1 MPAPSSSSS
10 SSSPR
15 ARKDSRSSL
24 AQPDPLSVPSVYAPS
39 TPQFPPARLGAESS
53 RIASTRPSRAS
64 TTSTTPLSSQ
74 PASPTTSSPFLAYSG
89 RDGISGRGRSITTD
103 STSSISGSWRP
114 SSLLHQASQ
123 ILEHQLSHP
132 QKQPLLPHHST
143 SPPSTP
149 ITTTSSTSSSLP
161 RSQRPHRRSSGPYQD
176 VATEEEDAE
185 AAEEEERGESTAV
198 EPGASPVMPGIP
210 GRKRRVSINPL
221 TQQEIHMEEED
232 LYLLISAYRTFRP
245 GHLLYLALCIL
256 TVGIFYLAARWVPRL
271 RIALVGRPSPLESA
285 EWLVIQNQYGQREI
299 EPVLRIFYGG
309 EARHVYRS
317 PPDLSPGTPV
327 SGVLRDLVIFQYRH
341 LRFVY
346 DPTPQCFIRTST
358 WRDAAWDTGRS
369 SITRGL
375 SREAARDRR
384 TVHGPNLMDVQPKSV
399 GTLLVDEVLH
409 PFYIFQLAS
418 IGLWAVDNYYYYAAC
433 IFTISIISVITAL
446 IETRRNMAKMRDM
459 ARFTCDVL
467 VRRGGSGSA
476 SGDGTWIP
484 LDSDH
489 LVPGDLLDISALQT
503 FPCDAILIDGDCIVN
518 ESMLTGESVPVS
530 KTPITDST
538 LKYLDPASPA
548 FPISPSLPQLE
559 KNFLHAGT
567 KVVRARPGPQGRTV
581 AMVIRVGFDTTKG
594 SLVRSMLYPRPNK
607 FKFYQDAFHFVGVLA
622 IVAGCGFLAS
632 VYNFIQLGVPAHL
645 IIVRALDLITI
656 VIPPALP
663 ATMSIGMSF
672 ALSRLRREEIYCI
685 APQRVNVA
693 GKLNCL
699 LFDKTGT
706 LTEDGLDVLGVQ
718 PSLKLGAQEERAQFT
733 HDMIETPE
741 GLKEKES
748 EEVTGSKDPD
758 AVTTHPLPP
767 TTIYPFSSSSST
779 GLTPSAPPSPLSLTH
794 CLATCHALK
803 MVQDS
808 LVGDPLDLKMFD
820 WTNWSLEE
828 HGTDSSGVTR
838 SMANNE
844 ALPMFGGPVPTTV
857 RPPGA
862 GKTSLAT
869 LGLDPSPSA
878 ASTSSFSSPSM
889 ELGIL
894 KCYEFVSN
902 LRRMS
907 VLVKRLGD
915 TSTLVYAKGAPEAIG
930 SICRP
935 STLPPNYAT
944 LLHRYTHQGYRVIAC
959 AGRDLGRVSWRRAE
973 RLDRSEVECGLIFL
987 GLLVFENK
995 LKPTTAHIISQ
1006 LHDARM
1012 RQVMCTGDNVL
1023 TAVSVSRECGLVP
1036 SHCRIYMPIEGE
1048 EEEGIPQGENDRI
1061 QWRNV
1066 DDPKDRLDPNTLL
1079 PHHPYPLD
1087 PGEGGGPPSP
1097 IKSFDTPYELAVT
1110 GTAFQRLIHQA
1121 THLRGT
1127 EGLHAVR
1134 LLHRVLLKGQI
1145 FARMSPEE
1153 KAELVERMQ
1162 GLGYCVGFCGD
1173 GANDCGALKAADV
1186 GVSLSEAEASVAAP
1200 FTSRSTDIACMVQVI
1215 REGRAA
1221 LVTSFACF
1229 KYMAL
1234 YSLIQFTTI
1243 SLLYSFDFSLGDLQF
1258 LYIDLV
1264 LILPVAIF
1272 MGRTGPAPKLHP
1284 ARPIGRLVSRKV
1296 LTSLLGHI
1304 FLQLLAQVLLFNLVR
1319 RASWYVPP
1327 IMNPDAANILS
1338 LENTALFL
1346 LSSYQ
1351 YTIIAIIFSVGPPH
1365 RLSMLSNRSLVG
1377 AVAFLLA
1384 FTSFVLTLAG
1394 APEGAEGIAGW
1405 FRNAFE
1411 LKHIPGSFLT
1421 VLASLALAY
1430 WMVAWIGEQWIFPG
1444 LAKAI
1449 KAYRVRRDR
1458 KREWEERWRA
1468 QEQGGSSPVM
1478 ITKPD
1483 PEGSKVYKR
1492 IQREMQEDQDRLL
1505 HVST

>member
-1 MPAPSSSSS
+1 
-10 SSSPR
+10 
-15 ARKDSRSSL
+15 
-24 AQPDPLSVPSVYAPS
+24 
-39 TPQFPPARLGAESS
+39 
-53 RIASTRPSRAS
+53 
-64 TTSTTPLSSQ
+64 
-74 PASPTTSSPFLAYSG
+74 
-89 RDGISGRGRSITTD
+89 
-103 STSSISGSWRP
+103 
-114 SSLLHQASQ
+114 
-123 ILEHQLSHP
+123 
-132 QKQPLLPHHST
+132 
-143 SPPSTP
+143 
-149 ITTTSSTSSSLP
+149 
-161 RSQRPHRRSSGPYQD
+161 
-176 VATEEEDAE
+176 
-185 AAEEEERGESTAV
+185 
-198 EPGASPVMPGIP
+198 
-210 GRKRRVSINPL
+210 
-221 TQQEIHMEEED
+221 
-232 LYLLISAYRTFRP
+232 LLITAYRTFRA
-245 GHLLYLALCIL
+245 GHFFYLALCL
-256 TVGIFYLAARWVPRL
+256 FTGGIFYLAARWLPRL
-271 RIALVGRPSPLESA
+271 RIALVGRPTLLGSA

-299 EPVLRIFYGG
+299 EPVIRVFYGG
-309 EARHVYRS
+309 EARHVYRPLPGS
-317 PPDLSPGTPV
+317 APGTPV
-327 SGVLRDLVIFQYRH
+327 PGVLRDLAIFQYRH

-358 WRDAAWDTGRS
+358 WRDAAWDIGRS
-369 SITRGL
+369 SVTRGL

-384 TVHGPNLMDVQPKSV
+384 SVHGSNLMDVKPKPV
-399 GTLLVDEVLH
+399 GALLVDEVLH
-409 PFYIFQLAS
+409 PFYVFQLAS

-433 IFTISIISVITAL
+433 IFTISVVSVITAL

-459 ARFTCDVL
+459 ARFTCDVS

-484 LDSDH
+484 LASDH

-503 FPCDAILIDGDCIVN
+503 FPCDAILLDGDCIVN

-530 KTPITDST
+530 KAAITDGT
-538 LKYLDPASPA
+538 LRSLDPAIPS
-548 FPISPSLPQLE
+548 FPTSPSCPQLE

-622 IVAGCGFLAS
+622 IIAGCGFLAS
-632 VYNFIQLGVPAHL
+632 VYNFIQLGVPPHL

-672 ALSRLRREEIYCI
+672 ALSRLRRQDIYCI

-718 PSLKLGAQEERAQFT
+718 PSLRLSVEE
-733 HDMIETPE
+733 
-741 GLKEKES
+741 G
-748 EEVTGSKDPD
+748 DPS
-758 AVTTHPLPP
+758 P
-767 TTIYPFSSSSST
+767 IYP
-779 GLTPSAPPSPLSLTH
+779 PSAPALTTSAPPATLSLTH

-803 MVQDS
+803 MVQES

-820 WTNWSLEE
+820 WTGWSLEE
-828 HGTDSSGVTR
+828 HGADSSGVTR
-838 SMANNE
+838 SLANNE
-844 ALPMFGGPVPTTV
+844 APPLFGGPVPTTV

-869 LGLDPSPSA
+869 LGLDPSSSSA
-878 ASTSSFSSPSM
+878 M
-889 ELGIL
+889 ELGVL

-930 SICRP
+930 SICRS
-935 STLPPNYAT
+935 STLPPDYASI
-944 LLHRYTHQGYRVIAC
+944 LHRYTHQGYRVIAC

-973 RLDRSEVECGLIFL
+973 RLDRSDVEYDLVFL

-995 LKPTTAHIISQ
+995 LKPTTSRIISQ

-1023 TAVSVSRECGLVP
+1023 TAVSVSRDCGLVP
-1036 SHCRIYMPIEGE
+1036 SHSRIYVPVENEGDTGE
-1048 EEEGIPQGENDRI
+1048 ENERLC
-1061 QWRNV
+1061 WRNV
-1066 DDPKDRLDPNTLL
+1066 DDPEDHLDPNTLL
-1079 PHHPYPLD
+1079 PYH
-1087 PGEGGGPPSP
+1087 PPSSSSLDQRGNISSLP
-1097 IKSFDTPYELAVT
+1097 GKAHDSPPYELAVT
-1110 GTAFQRLIHQA
+1110 GTAFQRLIYQA
-1121 THLRGT
+1121 THFRGT
-1127 EGLHAVR
+1127 DGLHAVR
-1134 LLHRVLLKGQI
+1134 LLHRALLKGQI

-1200 FTSRSTDIACMVQVI
+1200 FTSRSTDIACMIRVI
-1215 REGRAA
+1215 QEGRAA

-1264 LILPVAIF
+1264 LILPVAVF
-1272 MGRTGPAPKLHP
+1272 MGRTGPAPKLHL

-1304 FLQLLAQVLLFNLVR
+1304 LLQLLTQILAFSLVR
-1319 RASWYVPP
+1319 HASWYEVPH
-1327 IMNPDAANILS
+1327 INPDEANILS
-1338 LENTALFL
+1338 HENTSLFL

-1351 YTIIAIIFSVGPPH
+1351 YIIIAIIFSVGPPH
-1365 RLSMLSNRSLVG
+1365 RLTMLSNRSLVG
-1377 AVAFLLA
+1377 AVSFLLA
-1384 FTSFVLTLAG
+1384 FTSFILALTG
-1394 APEGAEGIAGW
+1394 SPEGTNGLAGW
-1405 FRNAFE
+1405 FRRVFE
-1411 LKHIPGSFLT
+1411 LKALPNSFL
-1421 VLASLALAY
+1421 VLLASLAALY
-1430 WMVAWIGEQWIFPG
+1430 WAVAWAGEQWIFPG

-1458 KREWEERWRA
+1458 KREWQERWRTH
-1468 QEQGGSSPVM
+1468 EQGCPSSS
-1478 ITKPD
+1478 TKPD

-1492 IQREMQEDQDRLL
+1492 IQREMQEDRERLM